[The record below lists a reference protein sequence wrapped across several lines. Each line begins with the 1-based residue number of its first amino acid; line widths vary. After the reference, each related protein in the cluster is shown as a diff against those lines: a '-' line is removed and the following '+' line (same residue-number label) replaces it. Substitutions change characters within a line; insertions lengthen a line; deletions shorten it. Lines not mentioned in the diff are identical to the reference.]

1 MTPVLD
7 LGENKEGRDLIVGDI
22 HGHFDALEALL
33 NGIAFDPPRDRVISV
48 GDLVDRGP
56 DSDQCLE
63 WLARPYFHSVLGNHE
78 LMAMTW
84 VATGSGHIDYVRNGG
99 SWLVSTP
106 HECAVEYADAF
117 ESLPVAIELQ
127 AGGRRIGV
135 THGDVPWDD
144 WQAFT
149 DALRSPGRYHGAAST
164 AIWGRDRITAA
175 MSGQKP
181 GPVMGIDRV
190 YVGHTPVRHP
200 TSVSN
205 VVYIDTGVCFG
216 GSLTIVNA
224 ADGQA
229 WSMGV
234 GSV

>member
-22 HGHFDALEALL
+22 HGHFEALEALL
-33 NGIAFDPPRDRVISV
+33 KGVDFDASRDRVISV

-63 WLARPYFHSVLGNHE
+63 WLARPWFHSALGNHE

-84 VATGSGHIDYVRNGG
+84 VATGSGHADYVRNGG

-117 ESLPVAIELQ
+117 EALPVAIELQ
-127 AGGRRIGV
+127 AGGHRIGV

-164 AIWGRDRITAA
+164 AIWGRDRIKAA
-175 MSGQKP
+175 LSDSRP

-190 YVGHTPVRHP
+190 YVGHTPVRVP
-200 TSVSN
+200 MSVSN
-205 VVYIDTGVCFG
+205 VVYIDTGACFG

-229 WSMGV
+229 WSLGV